1 VSPDL
6 ALQKALRARL
16 AATAEVTALVATT
29 SILDRNERP
38 VPVPSIILGETQ
50 LLDEE
55 TSMARAHQRVFH
67 TVHVWRREEA
77 TEGVKAICWAVRRA
91 VHAGRLTLEGG
102 FFCADLRVQDI
113 RVMRDPDGVTAH
125 GVVTVNALIAGAA

>member
-1 VSPDL
+1 MSPDL
-6 ALQKALRARL
+6 AFQKALGARL
-16 AATAEVTALVATT
+16 AATAEVTALVSAA

-50 LLDEE
+50 VLDEE
-55 TSMARAHQRVFH
+55 TSMARAHQRLFH
-67 TVHVWRREEA
+67 TVHVWQREEA
-77 TEGVKAICWAVRRA
+77 TGGVKAICWAIRRA
-91 VHAGRLTLEGG
+91 VHSGRLALEGG

-125 GVVTVNALIAGAA
+125 GVVTINALISGVA